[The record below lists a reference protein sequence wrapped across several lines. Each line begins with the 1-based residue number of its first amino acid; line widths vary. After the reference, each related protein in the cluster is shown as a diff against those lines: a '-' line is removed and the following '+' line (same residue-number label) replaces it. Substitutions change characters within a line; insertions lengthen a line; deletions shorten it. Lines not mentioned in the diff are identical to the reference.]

1 MYKIEQPILQD
12 EINKDN
18 EFILSIFLL
27 VVSVEIDSIMANP
40 YIPQKSLLFKI
51 RKLKWY
57 LGYF

>member
-12 EINKDN
+12 EINEDN
-18 EFILSIFLL
+18 EFILSIFLP
-27 VVSVEIDSIMANP
+27 VVSVEIDSMANP